1 MFLLGLQTG
10 SAYVLAK
17 MRNGKE
23 IMTAKIGI
31 VVRDKVFLIP
41 NGAVWIPIYGVIQY
55 RVEKWRNGRPTG
67 KNCNFFVS
75 ISSDS
80 FQILVPW

>member
-1 MFLLGLQTG
+1 MFSGLQTG

-23 IMTAKIGI
+23 IVTAKISI

-41 NGAVWIPIYGVIQY
+41 NGAVWIPVHGTLKY
-55 RVEKWRNGRPTG
+55 RVEKWRNGKPAGIANIFEMQAR
-67 KNCNFFVS
+67 S
-75 ISSDS
+75 
-80 FQILVPW
+80 QIILL